1 MKEPADEQPFKLNPH
16 LADIQQLLHSLLE
29 SASHVQILKSKWSL
43 IINKLSTLQARLS
56 DLSIPAAGDNPI
68 SSELL
73 RSVSSTFASAS
84 SLAAVCRS
92 PTPPGGKLRTQ
103 NEVDSLSAKLDAHI
117 NDLEVLAKSGA
128 LLEPNAS
135 ISSGIVPASGRESV
149 RAEARNMMTRLQIGS
164 NESRSSAL
172 DSLLGL
178 LQEDDKH
185 VIIAVA
191 QGLVPVLVHLLDSSS
206 SSEIKEKTVTVI
218 AKISTVDS
226 SKHVLLAEGLG
237 LLNNLLRVL
246 ESGSVFAKEKSCV
259 ALSVLSNS
267 KENARAISSRGGIS
281 SLLEVCQVGTPNSQ
295 ALAAGVLQNLAVFE
309 EIKDSFIEENAVSI
323 LLGLCD
329 SGTLLAQENSIGC
342 LCKLVSGNDSLKLLV
357 AREGII
363 ENLKSFA
370 DSSASTAQN
379 LEVVARMVS
388 TLASCPNIA
397 ESLVVNGFVDRV
409 LKMLSSGVLG
419 VRIAAANALCDL
431 GYNNK
436 IKKELGEMGCI
447 GLLVGMLEGKATEEK
462 EAAAKVLSMLM
473 SFTGNRRIFKKVE
486 KGIVSVV
493 QLLDPCVRN
502 LDKKYLV
509 SMLASLVNSKKCRKQ
524 MVAAGACVYLPK
536 LVEADVEGAKKL
548 LDGLEQG
555 KLWGVFDRL
564 NLRVRWVAGLGL
576 TSTSLVARRARWI
589 VPNLRLDSRTARDSP
604 WTRTTPGPVL
614 GASDSVGSDRVR
626 AGRADSG

>member
-1 MKEPADEQPFKLNPH
+1 MISKSPQFEVHALSHSPRAYLPNHFPRFPVYSWVVVAKSLNLHPQPVLSSPFFSLLSNAMKEPADEQPIKLNPH

-56 DLSIPAAGDNPI
+56 DLSIPSAGDNPL
-68 SSELL
+68 SCELL

-128 LLEPNAS
+128 LSEPNAAV
-135 ISSGIVPASGRESV
+135 SSGIFPASRRESV
-149 RAEARNMMTRLQIGS
+149 RAEARNLMTRLQIGS
-164 NESRSSAL
+164 NEPRSLAL

-191 QGLVPVLVHLLDSSS
+191 QGLVPVLVHLLDSSP
-206 SSEIKEKTVTVI
+206 SSEIKEKTVTAV

-259 ALSVLSNS
+259 ALTVLSNS
-267 KENARAISSRGGIS
+267 KENARAIASRGGIS

-295 ALAAGVLQNLAVFE
+295 ALAAGVLQNLAAFE

-342 LCKLVSGNDSLKLLV
+342 LCNLVSGNDNLKLLV

-363 ENLKSFA
+363 ENLKNLA
-370 DSSASTAQN
+370 DSASTAQN

-397 ESLVVNGFVDRV
+397 ESLVANGFVDRV
-409 LKMLSSGVLG
+409 LNMLSSGVLG

-436 IKKELGEMGCI
+436 IKKELGEIGCI
-447 GLLVGMLEGKATEEK
+447 RLLVGMLDGKATEEK

-473 SFTGNRRIFKKVE
+473 NFIGNRRIFRKVE

-493 QLLDPCVRN
+493 QLLDPLVKN

-509 SMLASLVNSKKCRKQ
+509 SILASLMNSKKCRKQ

-536 LVEADVEGAKKL
+536 LVESDVEGAKKL
-548 LDGLEQG
+548 LDGLERG
-555 KLWGVFDRL
+555 KLWGVF
-564 NLRVRWVAGLGL
+564 
-576 TSTSLVARRARWI
+576 
-589 VPNLRLDSRTARDSP
+589 
-604 WTRTTPGPVL
+604 
-614 GASDSVGSDRVR
+614 
-626 AGRADSG
+626 GRALS